1 MLAKLPSP
9 RSIAAKMIRLGVVI
23 RIISYRDTDAY
34 VAIHCAID
42 SLQDSRLS
50 IADGP
55 IPPYRRYNAENVRA
69 MGREKFRIPV
79 RASIISRFQIYE
91 WENSSHRHLFIV
103 TGGNHLSSSPSSATY
118 SLPEFLLVLYFFARV
133 NASFNAAVHRPT
145 TTRV

>member
-50 IADGP
+50 IVDGP

-91 WENSSHRHLFIV
+91 RENSSHRHLFIV
-103 TGGNHLSSSPSSATY
+103 TGGESLVEFTEFGHLFSSRVPPSS
-118 SLPEFLLVLYFFARV
+118 LFFC
-133 NASFNAAVHRPT
+133 
-145 TTRV
+145 TRECIF

>member
-69 MGREKFRIPV
+69 MGREKFRIP
-79 RASIISRFQIYE
+79 
-91 WENSSHRHLFIV
+91 
-103 TGGNHLSSSPSSATY
+103 
-118 SLPEFLLVLYFFARV
+118 FARRLYPDFRFT
-133 NASFNAAVHRPT
+133 SERTRPT
-145 TTRV
+145 GIYL